1 MNLRELWFLFTESCR
16 DKSLD
21 FSTQIEH
28 NLKKISVW
36 PLYSLFAFLLVM
48 SPSHSLGPGAAGIH
62 CSFEASLMKSS
73 MILATAAAPASGGS
87 GASPAAATEA
97 AEELAAAMKL

>member
-1 MNLRELWFLFTESCR
+1 
-16 DKSLD
+16 
-21 FSTQIEH
+21 
-28 NLKKISVW
+28 
-36 PLYSLFAFLLVM
+36 M
-48 SPSHSLGPGAAGIH
+48 SPSHSLCPGAAGIH
-62 CSFEASLMKSS
+62 CSFEASLMKPS